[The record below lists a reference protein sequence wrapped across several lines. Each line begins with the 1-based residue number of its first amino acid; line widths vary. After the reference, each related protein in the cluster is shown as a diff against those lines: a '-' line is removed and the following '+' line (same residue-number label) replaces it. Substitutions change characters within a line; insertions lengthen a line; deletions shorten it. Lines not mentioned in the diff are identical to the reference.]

1 MKRKIMAILALI
13 AVIGTSLFFTGDKFV
28 KAKGQEDLL
37 TLVTVLQG
45 ENIDISGWSLHA
57 REKIET
63 SKLEDVQKYVQTLKT
78 KFPDWT
84 WQVTST
90 SDKWEAT
97 AKKASSQ
104 GFQENI
110 QILSTLTME
119 NPQTYIIYE
128 VQGRNFTE
136 KTEQFIKED
145 LKGTFSDIFRENTT
159 IFSCIKG
166 EFNDK
171 MNTNLPFTVNRILDL
186 FEAKEMESIEEENFV
201 STSAY
206 SPLFADGLTTNDKEM
221 NLQLGIR
228 TERLGAQTTLVV
240 GTPIITI
247 EY

>member
-1 MKRKIMAILALI
+1 MKRKIMAILALL
-13 AVIGTSLFFTGDKFV
+13 AVIGTSLFFAGDRFV

-37 TLVTVLQG
+37 TLVTVLQS

-90 SDKWEAT
+90 SDKWEAIAT
-97 AKKASSQ
+97 KASSQ

-110 QILSTLTME
+110 QILSTLTMD
-119 NPQTYIIYE
+119 NPQTYMIYE
-128 VQGRNFTE
+128 VQGKNFTE

-145 LKGTFSDIFRENTT
+145 LQQTFSDIFRENTT
-159 IFSCIKG
+159 IFSCIIG

-186 FEAKEMESIEEENFV
+186 FEAKEMESIQEENFV
-201 STSAY
+201 ATSAY
-206 SPLFADGLTTNDKEM
+206 SPLFADGLTTKDKEM